1 MSENLNVFISGD
13 ENIYGIYFKGVNF
26 LPILLFLRQ
35 IVSDITTDITKQNVN
50 VMMSMFSIYYKKH

>member
-1 MSENLNVFISGD
+1 MSENLNVFITGD

-35 IVSDITTDITKQNVN
+35 IVSDITTDIPKQNVRP
-50 VMMSMFSIYYKKH
+50 KKIN